1 MNRRGLHTQAAHVR
15 DSDVARN
22 HLAAMAIVV
31 GALAVAGCNP
41 QRRQECDKLVAAMK
55 PLDDGAPSADLVDH
69 VRQEVQA
76 LNLEDQPLHIYATNY
91 QNTLTVLA
99 STLRLKAD
107 PSAPDGTDEVIKTR
121 LKEARTDSDDVRR
134 YCAQ

>member
-1 MNRRGLHTQAAHVR
+1 MDRRGLHTRPARV
-15 DSDVARN
+15 SDIRVVGIR
-22 HLAAMAIVV
+22 LVAMAIVV
-31 GALAVAGCNP
+31 GAVVAPSCNQ
-41 QRRQECDKLVAAMK
+41 QRKQECDKFLGAMK
-55 PLDDGAPSADLVDH
+55 PLDDGMPTAEVVER

-91 QNTLTVLA
+91 QNTLTVLS

>member
-1 MNRRGLHTQAAHVR
+1 M
-15 DSDVARN
+15 ARN
-22 HLAAMAIVV
+22 QLAAMAIVA
-31 GALAVAGCNP
+31 GALAVGGCNA
-41 QRRQECDKLVAAMK
+41 QRRQECDRFVAAMK
-55 PLDDGAPSADLVDH
+55 PLDDGTPTADLVDH
-69 VRQEVQA
+69 VHQDVQA

-107 PSAPDGTDEVIKTR
+107 PSAPDGTDDVIKTR
-121 LKEARTDSDDVRR
+121 LKEARTDSEDVRR

>member
-1 MNRRGLHTQAAHVR
+1 MDRRGLHTRPERV
-15 DSDVARN
+15 SDIRVVGIR
-22 HLAAMAIVV
+22 LVAMAIVV
-31 GALAVAGCNP
+31 GAVVAPSCNP
-41 QRRQECDKLVAAMK
+41 QRKQECDKFLGAMK
-55 PLDDGAPSADLVDH
+55 PLDDGMPTADVVDR

-91 QNTLTVLA
+91 QSTLTVLS

-107 PSAPDGTDEVIKTR
+107 PSAPDGTDEVIRTR

>member
-1 MNRRGLHTQAAHVR
+1 
-15 DSDVARN
+15 
-22 HLAAMAIVV
+22 MAIVV
-31 GALAVAGCNP
+31 TAMATPACS
-41 QRRQECDKLVAAMK
+41 QERKQQCDKFLAAMK
-55 PLDDGAPSADLVDH
+55 PLDEGTPSAEVVDR

-107 PSAPDGTDEVIKTR
+107 PSAPDGTDEVIKTHLR
-121 LKEARTDSDDVRR
+121 EARVDREDVTR